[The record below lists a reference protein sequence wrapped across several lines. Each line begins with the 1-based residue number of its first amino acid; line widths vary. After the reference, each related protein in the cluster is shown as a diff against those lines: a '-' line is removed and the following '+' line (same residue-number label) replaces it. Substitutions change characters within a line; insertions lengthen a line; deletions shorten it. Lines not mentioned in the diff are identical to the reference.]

1 MATRHHARMAV
12 VSLLYAYDLGN
23 GAIADHTDEIL
34 EEKKIR
40 NKQKDFALTLFDGV
54 MAHLEEVD
62 TAIVKHL
69 KEWDFDRLG
78 SIEPGKLADLAA
90 LDLHAPETQPLF
102 NVVSQLIYAASGR
115 QFTDVWVAGRRVLR
129 DGELTTIDIGEVL
142 TSAAHWRAR
151 LSASKEKSG

>member
-62 TAIVKHL
+62 EAIVKHL

-78 SIEPGKLADLAA
+78 SIERATLRLGAYEALHSDLDSAVVINEA
-90 LDLHAPETQPLF
+90 IEVAKAFGTEQSPKFINGVLDA
-102 NVVSQLIYAASGR
+102 IA
-115 QFTDVWVAGRRVLR
+115 
-129 DGELTTIDIGEVL
+129 
-142 TSAAHWRAR
+142 
-151 LSASKEKSG
+151 KEKSAS